1 MTPVLVFLAVAVVVG
16 GVAAVAAVTP
26 RLAVLGLLLALAG
39 SAYVADPLPGPL
51 GLGARLAGTTL
62 GVYLIWIALR
72 RAPAAMPAA
81 ATGWVGAAAIAV
93 AAFAAGWLAA
103 GSLAASF
110 ASGPAASQGAGT
122 AAGGVAAA
130 LAGGS
135 LVSQAAVGAA
145 LALTALA
152 VPQVLL
158 ARDTLRLGVGL
169 LLLLAAAGLLAN
181 ALAAPLDN
189 VVGLGGGL
197 LVACA
202 GAGVAAVIEGSIRRG
217 DDLVIRDALRPD
229 AAIRHRAADDAHRY
243 GND

>member
-1 MTPVLVFLAVAVVVG
+1 MTPVQVFLAVAVVVG

-81 ATGWVGAAAIAV
+81 ATGWVGAAAIGV

-103 GSLAASF
+103 GTLAASL
-110 ASGPAASQGAGT
+110 ASGPAEGPG
-122 AAGGVAAA
+122 AGGVAAA
-130 LAGGS
+130 LSDGS

-145 LALTALA
+145 LALTVLA

-158 ARDTLRLGVGL
+158 ARDILRLGVGL

-181 ALAAPLDN
+181 
-189 VVGLGGGL
+189 GLGARLDDVAELGAGL
-197 LVACA
+197 LVAFA
-202 GAGVAAVIEGSIRRG
+202 GAGVAAVIEVSIRRG
-217 DDLVIRDALRPD
+217 GDLVIRDALRPD

-243 GND
+243 GNG